1 MTIEEMHPL
10 RERAK
15 LQHII
20 PEFKVCVDCCQK
32 KQRKNFKHNLRKTLL
47 EEMEIQMSKSEAQV
61 QQDPFLML
69 GYGVNA
75 YFDIMYSLVF
85 MFLTISIACIPMY
98 YNYAH
103 NES

>member
-1 MTIEEMHPL
+1 
-10 RERAK
+10 
-15 LQHII
+15 
-20 PEFKVCVDCCQK
+20 
-32 KQRKNFKHNLRKTLL
+32 
-47 EEMEIQMSKSEAQV
+47 
-61 QQDPFLML
+61 ML

-103 NES
+103 NESQAMYNMDIPLFKKLT